1 MKPSLSI
8 IFISCTLV
16 ISACAHQETPVPT
29 ATETNDSSQ
38 TYQIGVMVEAIS
50 IALTKSHEPQ
60 SLETISL
67 YGTDS
72 RYYVMIRGW
81 LVQELAGVQS
91 QLDASQQS
99 QSRSISIS
107 ESDLETKQKFIE
119 QVVFLQQAIRRIDL
133 E

>member
-1 MKPSLSI
+1 MKYAYLISFTLAASLLGSI
-8 IFISCTLV
+8 QV
-16 ISACAHQETPVPT
+16 T
-29 ATETNDSSQ
+29 AKDNNFYDESSQ

-50 IALTKSHEPQ
+50 AALTKPTAPE
-60 SLETISL
+60 SLVTISQ

-91 QLDASQQS
+91 QLDASYATES
-99 QSRSISIS
+99 NS
-107 ESDLETKQKFIE
+107 ENKQKFIDK
-119 QVVFLQQAIRRIDL
+119 VAFLQQAIRRIDL